1 VLTDKKFH
9 QLVEVEFK
17 VKFEDDG
24 TVTIKTNRDGY
35 ELLNKLVTL
44 HRIEC
49 NEERVYPND
58 EKH

>member
-1 VLTDKKFH
+1 MLTDRRFH

-17 VKFEDDG
+17 VNFEEDG
-24 TVTIKTNRDGY
+24 TVTIKTSRDGY
-35 ELLNKLVTL
+35 ELLNKLVTI

-49 NEERVYPND
+49 NEEKVYPND